1 MTDNLS
7 LPQGMDN
14 PAYRL
19 AVQVCNATA
28 DKLQRHVC
36 QYFTDIIV
44 QHSREEE
51 YDEIRTAHDL
61 IKRLNRTS
69 PTLLHNVVPQLEE
82 ELRVEDVQLRTL
94 ATQVLGEML
103 ADKGGADLVRKYPT
117 TWQVWLL
124 RRNDKSAAVRLAM
137 VEAAKGLIVNLAEQR
152 QIVEGVF
159 YLA

>member
-1 MTDNLS
+1 
-7 LPQGMDN
+7 MDN